1 MHHKRYIFGLVLI
14 LGALLI
20 SGCDAALEVGVD
32 VSEAAGRDV
41 LRGSGHVV
49 TEERTVADFD
59 RVSLTGAGD
68 VIITQG
74 ETEALTVET
83 DDNLLPY
90 IQTRVKHGTLTLGFT
105 AAARNKNVRPTQGI
119 IFHLSVKDLT
129 ALQLFGAGN
138 IRAASLEADRL
149 ELHLSGAGDVQV
161 DALTA
166 QELEV
171 RLSGAGNFRLAGQV
185 TEQDVRLT
193 GAGDYRAGEL
203 ESQTATVQ
211 LSGVGRATVWAADSL
226 DTQIT
231 GVGEIQYYG
240 DPDVIR
246 GSSRLGRLVRRGNP

>member
-1 MHHKRYIFGLVLI
+1 MNHRRYIFGLVLI

-20 SGCDAALEVGVD
+20 SGCEAAFEVD

-41 LRGSGHVV
+41 VRGSGHVV

-74 ETEALTVET
+74 EAEALTVET

-90 IQTRVKHGTLTLGFT
+90 IQTRVKNGTLTLGFA
-105 AAARNKNVRPTQGI
+105 AAARKKNVRPTKGI
-119 IFHLSVKDLT
+119 TFHLSVKDLT
-129 ALQLFGAGN
+129 ALQISGAGN
-138 IRAASLEADRL
+138 MRAASLEADLL
-149 ELHLSGAGDVQV
+149 ELHLSGVGDFQV
-161 DALTA
+161 DALAA

-171 RLSGAGNFRLAGQV
+171 NVSGAGNVRLAGQV
-185 TEQDVRLT
+185 MEQDVRLT

-211 LSGVGRATVWAADSL
+211 LSGVGTATVWATDSL
-226 DTQIT
+226 DTQIS
-231 GVGEIQYYG
+231 GVGEVQYYG
-240 DPDVIR
+240 DPEVIMS
-246 GSSRLGRLVRRGNP
+246 SSRLGRLVRRGNP